1 MPGDLRVL
9 PPQSTPPFPRHPV
22 VLISAL
28 SCPGQLLLDAGANVE
43 GSAVN
48 GGEDS
53 YAETPLQLASA
64 AGRSSAP

>member
-1 MPGDLRVL
+1 M
-9 PPQSTPPFPRHPV
+9 
-22 VLISAL
+22 LIGAF

-64 AGRSSAP
+64 AGRSTAP